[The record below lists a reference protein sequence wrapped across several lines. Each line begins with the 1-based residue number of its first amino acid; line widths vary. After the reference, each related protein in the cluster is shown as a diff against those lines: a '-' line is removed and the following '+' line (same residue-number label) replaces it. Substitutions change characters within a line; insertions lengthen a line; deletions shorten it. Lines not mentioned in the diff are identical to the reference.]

1 MAQREPMSLFQ
12 FHQLFS
18 TEEDCTQHAFDL
30 RWPKGFICP
39 RCQNDKYGLIKS
51 RLLYRCKSCRYQASL
66 TAGSIMHRT
75 RTPLM
80 VWFWTIF
87 LVGCDKRGHSALS
100 LSKEMGIS
108 YWVAWTMLQKIR
120 KAMGQQDANYR
131 LDGLVE
137 MDEGYFGGTS
147 KTGKRGRGTTKSKVL
162 IAVSTDVDKKH
173 AKFLKMK
180 RVEDFNRSTVEK
192 FVNQHLTDG
201 CTVQTDGLNIYESL
215 SSLVKE
221 HQKLTIKTGASPLP
235 WVHTI
240 IANAKSFV
248 GGTFHGLA
256 PKHLQAYLDEFC
268 YRFNRRFWEG
278 QLFNRLLAACLGYP
292 PTTYGELTK

>member
-1 MAQREPMSLFQ
+1 MSLFQ
-12 FHQLFS
+12 FHQTFS
-18 TEEDCTQHAFDL
+18 TEEDCAQYIFGL
-30 RWPKGFICP
+30 RWPKGFVCP
-39 RCQNDKYGLIKS
+39 RCQNDKYGLIRN

-100 LSKEMGIS
+100 LSKELGIS

-137 MDEGYFGGTS
+137 MDEGYFGGIS
-147 KTGKRGRGTTKSKVL
+147 KEGKRGRGTTKSKVL
-162 IAVSTDVDKKH
+162 IAVSTDVDKKY

-180 RVEDFNRSTVEK
+180 KVKNFNRTTVES
-192 FVNQHLTDG
+192 FVNQHLSPG

-215 SSLVKE
+215 DSLVKE
-221 HQKLTIKTGASPLP
+221 CQKFTIKTGAAPLP

-248 GGTFHGLA
+248 SGTFHGLDQ
-256 PKHLQAYLDEFC
+256 KHFQAYLDEFC

-278 QLFNRLLAACLGYP
+278 QLFNRLLDACLGYP
-292 PTTYGELTK
+292 PTTYGELTQ

>member
-12 FHQLFS
+12 FHQTFS
-18 TEEDCTQHAFDL
+18 TEEDCARYVFGL

-51 RLLYRCKSCRYQASL
+51 RFLYRCKSCRYQASL

-87 LVGCDKRGHSALS
+87 LVGCDKRGHSSLS
-100 LSKEMGIS
+100 LSKELGVS

-147 KTGKRGRGTTKSKVL
+147 KKGKRGRGTTKSKVL
-162 IAVSTDVDKKH
+162 IAVSTDADKKH

-180 RVEDFNRSTVEK
+180 KVKDFNSITVDN
-192 FVNQHLTDG
+192 FVNQHLNPE
-201 CTVQTDGLNIYESL
+201 CTVQTDGLNIYDSL
-215 SSLVKE
+215 STLVKE
-221 HQKLTIKTGASPLP
+221 CQTFTIKTGATPLP

-240 IANAKSFV
+240 ISNAKSFV
-248 GGTFHGLA
+248 GGTFHGLDQ
-256 PKHLQAYLDEFC
+256 KHLQAYLDEFC

-278 QLFNRLLAACLGYP
+278 QLFNRLLTACLGYP
-292 PTTYGELTK
+292 PTTYGELTQ